1 LLHLLSV
8 FHALLPPSSYTA
20 LLLLSKLFFYLLR
33 SSSIG
38 KDTQI
43 QRLHTSFPS
52 WESDPACC
60 GWLQTQCRLTEWV
73 PSSLLALQLSNV
85 AYSRHLLIL
94 HQLSTADDQP
104 TAPMQS
110 RGIYI
115 PAAFLTNFVW

>member
-43 QRLHTSFPS
+43 LRLHSFLSFLRIWPCLLWVVADTVQADWVS
-52 WESDPACC
+52 SFLPAC
-60 GWLQTQCRLTEWV
+60 
-73 PSSLLALQLSNV
+73 PS
-85 AYSRHLLIL
+85 
-94 HQLSTADDQP
+94 T
-104 TAPMQS
+104 
-110 RGIYI
+110 
-115 PAAFLTNFVW
+115 